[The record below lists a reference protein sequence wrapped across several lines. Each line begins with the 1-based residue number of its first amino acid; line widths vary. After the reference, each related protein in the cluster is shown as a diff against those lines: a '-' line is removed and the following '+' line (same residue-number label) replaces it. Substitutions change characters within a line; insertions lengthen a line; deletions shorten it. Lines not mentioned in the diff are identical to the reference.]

1 MSALL
6 AEPVS
11 VSRTDAYGRGL
22 RVYMMDLVSNV
33 PYYTGHLSAAL
44 GRMEGLRVTLGSIT
58 YSYDP
63 AFFHRRGLRNDPG
76 VLDFTYR
83 LPKLPASLRRGA
95 KLVESLVNLAAVAAR
110 FSTSRPD
117 VLHVQFTPLVNYGLP
132 FEIWLLRLARR
143 LGIRIV
149 YTVHNVLPQDTGE
162 RHRRTY
168 EHIYRQAD
176 RLICHDQA
184 AAVRLVGEFAI
195 APERISV
202 IPHGPLFLPAGEISP
217 KAARRRLGLR
227 EDECVVLWQ
236 GILRPYKGVAFLLDA
251 WRRVADHNLGARLA
265 IVGVGDDDQVRQVR
279 RQVSELGLADQV
291 RLELR
296 FVSLDELTDYYSAT
310 DILVYPYSEIT
321 TSGALMTGI
330 GYGKAIVASAL
341 PAFERI
347 LRDGENALLVPYGK
361 VDALAEC
368 LSGLICCPELRRR
381 LADGLNASQSAV
393 TGWTDIAAQTRDCY
407 AAAVSA

>member
-1 MSALL
+1 MSTLL

-11 VSRTDAYGRGL
+11 VSRIDAYGRGL
-22 RVYMMDLVSNV
+22 RVYMMDLLSNV

-44 GRMEGLRVTLGSIT
+44 GRLEGLRVTLGSIT

-63 AFFHRRGLRNDPG
+63 AFFRKHGLRNDPG

-83 LPKLPASLRRGA
+83 LPKLPASVRRGA
-95 KLVESLVNLAAVAAR
+95 KLAESLVNLAAVAAR
-110 FSTSRPD
+110 FRTSRPD
-117 VLHVQFTPLVNYGLP
+117 VLHVQFAPLVNHGLP
-132 FEIWLLRLARR
+132 FEIWLFRLARR
-143 LGIRIV
+143 LGIKIV

-162 RHRRTY
+162 RYRRTY
-168 EHIYRQAD
+168 EHIYRRAD

-184 AAVRLVGEFAI
+184 AAARLVGEFAV

-202 IPHGPLFLPAGEISP
+202 IPHGPLFHPAGEISP
-217 KAARRRLGLR
+217 TTARRRLGFR
-227 EDECVVLWQ
+227 EGECVVLWQ
-236 GILRPYKGVAFLLDA
+236 GILRPYKGVSFLLDA
-251 WRRVADHNLGARLA
+251 WRQVANHKPGARLA
-265 IVGVGDDDQVRQVR
+265 IVGVGDDDQVHAVK
-279 RQVSELGLADQV
+279 RQVSELGLRDQV

-296 FVSLDELTDYYSAT
+296 FVSLDELTDYYSAA

-330 GYGKAIVASAL
+330 GYGKAIVASTL

-347 LRDGENALLVPYGK
+347 LRDGENALLAPYGN
-361 VDALAEC
+361 VDALAER
-368 LSGLICCPELRRR
+368 LSRLIGNPDLRQR
-381 LADGLNASQSAV
+381 LAGRLNASQSAV